1 MRLMCRDVMLQD
13 ILIGE
18 FYPMFVASHFV
29 TEEDMKGRGSN
40 KIGTQNCLFYLESS
54 EKISFY
60 LES

>member
-29 TEEDMKGRGSN
+29 TEEDMKGRVSN
-40 KIGTQNCLFYLESS
+40 KIGTQNFFYLESN
-54 EKISFY
+54 EKSSFY

>member
-1 MRLMCRDVMLQD
+1 MLKYVVMLQD

-40 KIGTQNCLFYLESS
+40 KIGTQKLFYLESK
-54 EKISFY
+54 EKNILLSK
-60 LES
+60 S